1 MFNAADGRNSGA
13 EESASASTPPA
24 SSAAS
29 SPALAPSEPSS
40 AGQAAAMPVEQGGSE
55 LLKKIQELQETQRAL
70 KEQKKKCQLEIR
82 NATKR
87 KKRIQDRASQLSD
100 TDLVEVLRMR
110 KARKDVIASAASSSQ
125 VHGAE
130 TRSNKGS
137 ETENP

>member
-1 MFNAADGRNSGA
+1 M
-13 EESASASTPPA
+13 
-24 SSAAS
+24 
-29 SPALAPSEPSS
+29 
-40 AGQAAAMPVEQGGSE
+40 
-55 LLKKIQELQETQRAL
+55 KKIQELQETQRAL